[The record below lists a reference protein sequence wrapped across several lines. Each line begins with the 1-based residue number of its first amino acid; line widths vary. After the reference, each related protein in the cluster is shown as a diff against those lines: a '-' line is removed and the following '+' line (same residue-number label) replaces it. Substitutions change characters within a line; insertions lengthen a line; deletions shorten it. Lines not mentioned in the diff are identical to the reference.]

1 MKQII
6 LILTLIVFTTIES
19 IACTCPLRPDTQE
32 DFESEWNSVESVLE
46 LKIVEV
52 LKEPENGQLFGTRIL
67 KAEIL
72 EVYKGNI
79 STETIEIY
87 TEVDGGA
94 ACHFYFKLGQSYLF
108 YGGKGEKDNYYHTTA
123 CHRTGKLSE
132 RTFDL
137 RMIKEK

>member
-1 MKQII
+1 M
-6 LILTLIVFTTIES
+6 
-19 IACTCPLRPDTQE
+19 
-32 DFESEWNSVESVLE
+32 
-46 LKIVEV
+46 KIVEV
-52 LKEPENGQLFGTRIL
+52 LEEPEEGQLFGTRIL

-72 EVYKGNI
+72 KIHKGNI

-94 ACHFYFKLGQSYLF
+94 ACHFYFELGQSYLF
-108 YGGKGEKDNYYHTTA
+108 YGGKGENDNYYHTTV

-137 RMIKEK
+137 KMLKGK